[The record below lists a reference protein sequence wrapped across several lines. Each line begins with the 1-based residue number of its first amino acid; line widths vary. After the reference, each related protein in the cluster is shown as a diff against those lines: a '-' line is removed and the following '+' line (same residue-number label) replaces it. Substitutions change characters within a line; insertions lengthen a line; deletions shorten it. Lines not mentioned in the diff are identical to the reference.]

1 MSHAEQH
8 HRKIAIKS
16 ATSIAAGYGAEG
28 ARFGSL
34 VASREIVSGL
44 RPRRKPRTGRGL
56 SQPAEDLPASWL
68 ESLLGFESI
77 ATTHATRAAAAA
89 TVASGLG
96 WGAAGKAL
104 RGSGFNAD
112 VEAMTAQAIDGA
124 LRQYEQQR
132 QGRPVA
138 RASSIQGHV
147 HISATSS
154 VRTPYALLEA
164 RRAAGCHKPGLPIW
178 NLLSGCSGV
187 LFALQQARVMLETEE
202 AARDEDAFV
211 VISCDNDLL
220 PFVHTRGRCPVDRD
234 ENIDDWLFQAIFG
247 EGAGAIVVGH
257 ADRAGGDWV
266 LEDMGW
272 SAVADDW
279 RVTMSSDDGAPR
291 MIVRAREVAATFREH
306 VPQVAKR
313 GLQALGMTSF
323 RELHRLCV
331 HESNPKLVAHIA
343 SRLEAPSDI
352 VHSISARVGTLA
364 AVSAFT
370 LLDEALAAHRAGAD
384 PGRDA
389 IVCAL
394 IGEAGNS
401 VVAGHLAL
409 RYAQAQP
416 RVAAA

>member
-1 MSHAEQH
+1 M
-8 HRKIAIKS
+8 
-16 ATSIAAGYGAEG
+16 
-28 ARFGSL
+28 
-34 VASREIVSGL
+34 
-44 RPRRKPRTGRGL
+44 
-56 SQPAEDLPASWL
+56 
-68 ESLLGFESI
+68 
-77 ATTHATRAAAAA
+77 
-89 TVASGLG
+89 
-96 WGAAGKAL
+96 
-104 RGSGFNAD
+104 
-112 VEAMTAQAIDGA
+112 
-124 LRQYEQQR
+124 
-132 QGRPVA
+132 
-138 RASSIQGHV
+138 
-147 HISATSS
+147 
-154 VRTPYALLEA
+154 
-164 RRAAGCHKPGLPIW
+164 
-178 NLLSGCSGV
+178 
-187 LFALQQARVMLETEE
+187 LQTEE
-202 AARDEDAFV
+202 AIRDEDAFV

-220 PFVHTRGRCPVDRD
+220 PFAHTRGRCPVDRD

-257 ADRAGGDWV
+257 AGRAGGDWV

-279 RVTMSSDDGAPR
+279 RVTMSSEDGSPR
-291 MIVRAREVAATFREH
+291 MLVRAREVSATFREH
-306 VPQVAKR
+306 VPQVAKH

-343 SRLEAPSDI
+343 SGLEAPAGV

-384 PGRDA
+384 PARDA

-394 IGEAGNS
+394 IGETGNS

-409 RYAQAQP
+409 RYAHAQH

>member
-1 MSHAEQH
+1 VRHSRRNNPTPFETESVVLKGRLIFGGLASA
-8 HRKIAIKS
+8 AIL
-16 ATSIAAGYGAEG
+16 AASVLGAG
-28 ARFGSL
+28 QAL
-34 VASREIVSGL
+34 ASR
-44 RPRRKPRTGRGL
+44 
-56 SQPAEDLPASWL
+56 D
-68 ESLLGFESI
+68 
-77 ATTHATRAAAAA
+77 
-89 TVASGLG
+89 
-96 WGAAGKAL
+96 
-104 RGSGFNAD
+104 
-112 VEAMTAQAIDGA
+112 
-124 LRQYEQQR
+124 
-132 QGRPVA
+132 
-138 RASSIQGHV
+138 HV
-147 HISATSS
+147 
-154 VRTPYALLEA
+154 
-164 RRAAGCHKPGLPIW
+164 
-178 NLLSGCSGV
+178 
-187 LFALQQARVMLETEE
+187 
-202 AARDEDAFV
+202 
-211 VISCDNDLL
+211 
-220 PFVHTRGRCPVDRD
+220 
-234 ENIDDWLFQAIFG
+234 
-247 EGAGAIVVGH
+247 
-257 ADRAGGDWV
+257 
-266 LEDMGW
+266 
-272 SAVADDW
+272 
-279 RVTMSSDDGAPR
+279 
-291 MIVRAREVAATFREH
+291 VRAREVAATFREH